1 MEKHLQDALTKVFN
15 DTIAINMQKERI
27 VDSSWTE
34 NVKFENEIWDLK
46 DKLKKAR
53 AKIRMQNKIIK
64 ALTK

>member
-15 DTIAINMQKERI
+15 DTIAINMQK
-27 VDSSWTE
+27 DSSWTE

>member
-1 MEKHLQDALTKVFN
+1 MKEHLQDALTKVFN
-15 DTIAINMQKERI
+15 DTIAINMQKELI
-27 VDSSWTE
+27 VDSGWTE